1 MRIKDFKS
9 NLKLVID
16 GDDNWVFSNEIDIE
30 YYVINFSKIIFYN
43 VIYKL
48 IFNEGL
54 YFNNYFYL
62 LKFNIFVLVILY
74 LNNKLIFI
82 GIINL

>member
-30 YYVINFSKIIFYN
+30 YHVINFSKIIFYN

-62 LKFNIFVLVILY
+62 LKLNIFVLVILY
-74 LNNKLIFI
+74 LNDKLIFI